1 MSIDPKNLPSRAEIE
16 AEIKWRAEHKL
27 HSFYPATGPMRREL
41 YVKHLQFFEA
51 GSKHNERLLMAA
63 NRCGKTEGV
72 GAYET
77 ALHLTGRY
85 PDWWKG
91 RRFDRPISAWAAG
104 QTSKTTR
111 DIIQRALLGAAP
123 RYGTGMIPAEDILD
137 TTPKMGL
144 PEAVETIY
152 VRHVSGGR
160 SDIALKA
167 YEQGIETFYG
177 TGKDLV
183 WLDEECDH
191 GIYVECLT
199 RTLSTVYGEP
209 NGMVL
214 FTFTP
219 LYGLTDVVRD
229 FMEAPPGGTK
239 IIVSATWDDAPHLS
253 PETRAE
259 LYASIPAYQR
269 DARTKG
275 IPQLG
280 SGAIYQIADEDILV
294 KPFEIP
300 DHWPRAYGMDVGWN
314 RTAAIWGA
322 RDNETGVI
330 YLTSEHYM
338 GKEEPI
344 VHTEAIKGRGAW
356 IPGVIDPASKGRS
369 QKDGEQLMTLYRQ
382 AGLDI
387 QTAFN
392 GVEAGIYACDQL
404 MHAGKLKAFN
414 SLSNWYSEL
423 RIYRRDKD
431 GKVVKDRD
439 HLMDA
444 MRYLIMS
451 GRDRM
456 IAKPKPEVDD
466 YRRHTFEQRNNLSW
480 MAN

>member
-1 MSIDPKNLPSRAEIE
+1 MNLPSRQEIE
-16 AEIKWRAEHKL
+16 AELKWRAEHNL
-27 HSFYPATGPMRREL
+27 HSFYPATGSLRREL
-41 YVKHLQFFEA
+41 YVKHMQFFEA
-51 GSKHNERLLMAA
+51 GARHNERLFMAA
-63 NRCGKTEGV
+63 NRVGKTEGV

-85 PDWWKG
+85 PDWWQG
-91 RRFDRPISAWAAG
+91 RRFTRPISAWAAG

-111 DIIQRALLGAAP
+111 DIIQLALLGQ
-123 RYGTGMIPAEDILD
+123 RHGTGMIPADDILD
-137 TTPKMGL
+137 TTPNAGI
-144 PEAVETIY
+144 PEAIETIY

-160 SDIALKA
+160 SNIALKS
-167 YEQGIETFYG
+167 YDQQVESFYG

-183 WLDEECDH
+183 WLDEEAEH

-199 RTLSTVYGEP
+199 RTLSTVHGEP
-209 NGMVL
+209 NGIVL

-219 LYGLTDVVRD
+219 LWGITDIVRE
-229 FMEAPPGGTK
+229 FLEAPAGGSK
-239 IIVSATWDDAPHLS
+239 VFVSATWDDAPHLS
-253 PETRAE
+253 PENKAE

-294 KPFEIP
+294 KPFDIP

-314 RTAAIWGA
+314 RTAAVWAA

-330 YLTSEHYM
+330 YLYSEHYM
-338 GKEEPI
+338 GKDEPTI
-344 VHTEAIKGRGAW
+344 HTEAIKARGAW

-369 QKDGEQLMTLYRQ
+369 QKDGEQLIQCYRG

-404 MHAGKLKAFN
+404 MHAGKLKVFN
-414 SLSNWYSEL
+414 SLSNFYSEL
-423 RIYRRDKD
+423 RVYRRDKD

-444 MRYLIMS
+444 MRYFIMS

-456 IAKPKPEVDD
+456 MAKPQPAEDD
-466 YRRHTFEQRNNLSW
+466 YQGRFYQRTTEHGW
-480 MAN
+480 MLN